1 MIYHRSQLSSI
12 KIRPSDKV
20 EFCCERCGCH
30 VLKIYKNVLKSGF
43 VCKSCCQKASM
54 KKVDW
59 NRRNEKSKITKF
71 KKYGD
76 ENFSNPEKR
85 KSTNLVRFGN
95 EVAMNSVKL
104 RDKIKNKNIL
114 KYGSEH
120 FFSSE
125 VGKEKVRRSLNNKTV
140 DEKKAISEKRR
151 QTCLKKYGT
160 NYVVESEYFKKLSKQ
175 TCLSNGYK
183 NGGCSPEA
191 MKKIHKKYYYDG
203 RNFDSKPEIAFYIF
217 LKDNNI
223 NFEFHPDK
231 SFEYFYEGKSYL
243 YFPDF
248 KVGDEFVE
256 IKGIVYHLINRI
268 NSLNDFMI
276 CISKSM
282 AKQHRLYLVS

>member
-1 MIYHRSQLSSI
+1 
-12 KIRPSDKV
+12 
-20 EFCCERCGCH
+20 
-30 VLKIYKNVLKSGF
+30 
-43 VCKSCCQKASM
+43 M

-95 EVAMNSVKL
+95 EVAMNSDKL
-104 RDKIKNKNIL
+104 RDEIRNKNIL

-125 VGKEKVRRSLNNKTV
+125 VGKEKVRQSLNNKTV

-223 NFEFHPDK
+223 DFEFHPDK
-231 SFEYFYEGKSYL
+231 SFEYFYDGKSYL

-248 KVGDEFVE
+248 KVGNEFVE
-256 IKGIVYHLINRI
+256 IKGVQFFENKNPNGKMINIYGDKSDGKFEAKHQCMIQNKVRI
-268 NSLNDFMI
+268 ITDFDCYFEHVELNYGKNFLN
-276 CISKSM
+276 KF
-282 AKQHRLYLVS
+282 KRK